1 VAEKKGKT
9 LNLGERMKTAR
20 EKKKWSMNDLA
31 RETGYPANDLKK
43 VEENKITPPVAMVL
57 QLSRVLNFNMEAD
70 GDVEDK
76 KASQVR
82 TKSHKKRV
90 DSYAYTSL
98 TEANA
103 KKHLRAYLVT
113 IDAGAEHKGVEYM
126 HEGEEFIY
134 VLKGGLV
141 IQVGANVN
149 VLSKGDNIHF
159 NSGLHHKLS
168 NPTQETTKL
177 LVTIYTP

>member
-1 VAEKKGKT
+1 LAEKKKKILT
-9 LNLGERMKTAR
+9 LGERMKNAR

-43 VEENKITPPVAMVL
+43 VEENKISPPVAMVL
-57 QLSRVLNFNMEAD
+57 QLSRVLNFNMEAEED
-70 GDVEDK
+70 QEDK

-98 TEANA
+98 TQADA
-103 KKHLRAYLVT
+103 QKHLRAYLVT
-113 IDAGAEHKGVEYM
+113 IDAATEHKGVEYM

-134 VLKGGLV
+134 VLKGGLM
-141 IQVGANVN
+141 IQVGANIT
-149 VLSKGDNIHF
+149 VLSKGDSIHF

-168 NPTQETTKL
+168 NPTQESTKL